1 MRLHLWD
8 RGAGDRRTFCGRG
21 RLHALGVAV
30 VRKVGEGMLVHQ
42 CSDDIADILCKRCS
56 ASLTRRIGGWV
67 WKRVRGGEWL
77 AMTVAGKGAA

>member
-1 MRLHLWD
+1 MH
-8 RGAGDRRTFCGRG
+8 
-21 RLHALGVAV
+21 
-30 VRKVGEGMLVHQ
+30 VHQ

-56 ASLTRRIGGWV
+56 ASLTRRIGRWV